1 MPNIPTTVEQVAQAP
16 AAAQAS
22 ATPPGT
28 NDDTAEQAIADM
40 KNITAR

>member
-22 ATPPGT
+22 ASPGT